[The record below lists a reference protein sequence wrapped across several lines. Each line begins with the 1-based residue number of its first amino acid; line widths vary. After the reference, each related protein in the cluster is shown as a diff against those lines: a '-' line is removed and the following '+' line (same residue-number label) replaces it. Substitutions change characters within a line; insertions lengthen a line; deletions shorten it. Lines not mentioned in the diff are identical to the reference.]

1 MLSLLLRRAQVC
13 LTGSELCLSNK
24 VRGYV
29 FLVLSRPSLVGRPC
43 FYFSFSS
50 FFETSS
56 FAIRFYHMSLLLFP
70 GSRDSATPWKT
81 DPNLSLRLRS
91 DNSQT
96 LSLGTLCQDD
106 AYRAPNPRWPM
117 TLAKCLSGAGVERFR
132 LPHSPTIPQ
141 WAPHQTAC
149 GRPQRQLYN
158 DDTPTRKPPRQPES
172 RRSRYLCTMPIFPR
186 SYLNAKFFFT
196 YARGNPQF
204 LSDEDAAEICA
215 TFGQAETIPRLWP
228 P

>member
-1 MLSLLLRRAQVC
+1 M
-13 LTGSELCLSNK
+13 
-24 VRGYV
+24 
-29 FLVLSRPSLVGRPC
+29 LSRPSLVGRPC
-43 FYFSFSS
+43 FHFSFSS

-56 FAIRFYHMSLLLFP
+56 FAIQFYHMSLFLFP

-106 AYRAPNPRWPM
+106 AYRAPNPRRPI

-141 WAPHQTAC
+141 WAPPSDIVRQATATTLQ
-149 GRPQRQLYN
+149 RRHANPQAPRTARISTKSLSLHDAYLSALLSQRQIFLP
-158 DDTPTRKPPRQPES
+158 TPEVTRSSSVTKMLLRSAPHSARRKQFHNFGHHRVLRRAAS
-172 RRSRYLCTMPIFPR
+172 RR
-186 SYLNAKFFFT
+186 A
-196 YARGNPQF
+196 
-204 LSDEDAAEICA
+204 
-215 TFGQAETIPRLWP
+215 
-228 P
+228 